1 MTQKSE
7 IKKTRSSHRL
17 GESPFPGSAVWISSP
32 VSGGPRTV
40 PPAPYFRKP
49 FTLPSKP
56 RSASLHV
63 TALGLY
69 EIEING
75 RRVGDHRLAPGWT
88 DYRRRVAFQTYDVT
102 RSLRKG
108 ENVVGAILGDGWY
121 SGHIAERDREHYGDR
136 PQLLLRLEIV
146 LSDGNECV
154 VETDDTWRTT
164 TGPILENDLL
174 MGESYDAR
182 RELPGWSEP
191 GFNHSG
197 WMPVQCS
204 RFPDILLEPA
214 LAPPV
219 RAHEV
224 LSGKEISRQWPHDP
238 IGRRIYD
245 LGQNIAGCVRLRV
258 RGPEGTTLRIR
269 HGEMLDAS
277 GALYTEN
284 LRSARAT
291 DFYTLKGDA
300 AGETF
305 EPRFTFH
312 GFRYF
317 EISWLDA
324 KSRDVEILKAEG
336 VVLHSDT
343 PRTGWFTCSH
353 SLINQ
358 LASNILWGQKG
369 NFIEVPTD
377 CPQRDER
384 LGWTGDAQV
393 FVRTSAFFMDVHSF
407 FRKWL
412 RDLRDSQGANG
423 VVPPFAPNTRSFG
436 DIEDGGPAWADA
448 ICICPWTIYRCYG
461 DRQIL
466 SENYDAMVRYM
477 HYLAEHKVKD
487 HIRAHPE
494 KDPWG
499 GFGDWLA
506 LEGGDVFG
514 GTRKD
519 LIGTAFYA
527 NNARI
532 LAQTASL
539 LGKARESKNWQAL
552 HQRIVSA
559 FQRRFLTDEGLLVNE
574 TQTACVLALHFDLLP
589 KNRCRQVA
597 AALANKI
604 RQRGTHLATGFVGT
618 PYLLHVLE
626 RFGYVDL
633 AYELLERSSY
643 PSWLYPVTQGA
654 TTIWE
659 RWDGWT
665 AEKGFQDKGM
675 NSFNHY
681 AYGAVGDWMV
691 STVAGLEIAEPGY
704 KKILFKPRP
713 GGTLTSASARLLT
726 SRGEVAIAWELSQYT
741 LRLDLTVPDGSSAEV
756 SLSSEWKCPK
766 TRLGPGN
773 HRLTARREHRRKS

>member
-1 MTQKSE
+1 
-7 IKKTRSSHRL
+7 
-17 GESPFPGSAVWISSP
+17 
-32 VSGGPRTV
+32 
-40 PPAPYFRKP
+40 
-49 FTLPSKP
+49 
-56 RSASLHV
+56 
-63 TALGLY
+63 LY
-69 EIEING
+69 EMEING
-75 RRVGDHRLAPGWT
+75 RRIGNQRLAPGWT

-108 ENVVGAILGDGWY
+108 DNVVGAILGDGWY
-121 SGHIAERDREHYGDR
+121 SGHVAERDRGQYGDR
-136 PQLLLRLEIV
+136 PHLLLRLEIV
-146 LSDGNECV
+146 LADGSECV
-154 VETDDTWRTT
+154 IETDDSWRTS

-182 RELPGWSEP
+182 RELTGWSESA
-191 GFNHSG
+191 FDDSD
-197 WMPVQCS
+197 WRAVQCS
-204 RFPDILLEPA
+204 QHPDILVEPI

-219 RAHEV
+219 RSHEV
-224 LSGKEISRQWPHDP
+224 LTGKEISRESAHDP
-238 IGRRIYD
+238 IARRIFD
-245 LGQNIAGCVRLRV
+245 LGQNIAGCVRLKV
-258 RGPEGTTLRIR
+258 RGPAGTNLRIR
-269 HGEMLDAS
+269 HGEILDAS
-277 GALYTEN
+277 GGLYIEN

-291 DFYTLKGDA
+291 DNYTLKGDA

-317 EISWLDA
+317 EITWLDA
-324 KSRDVEILKAEG
+324 KARQVEILKAEG

-343 PRTGWFTCSH
+343 PRTGWFACSH
-353 SLINQ
+353 PLLNQ

-384 LGWTGDAQV
+384 VGWTGDAQV
-393 FVRTSAFFMDVHSF
+393 FIRTAAFFMNVQSF

-412 RDLRDSQGANG
+412 RDLRDSQSANG
-423 VVPPFAPNTRSFG
+423 VIPPFAPNTHSFG
-436 DIEDGGPAWADA
+436 GIEDGGAAWADA
-448 ICICPWTIYRCYG
+448 ICICPWTLYRCYG
-461 DRQIL
+461 DLEVLR
-466 SENYDAMVRYM
+466 ENYDAMVRYM
-477 HYLAEHKVKD
+477 RYLAENKVKD

-506 LEGGDVFG
+506 LEGDDVYG

-532 LAQTASL
+532 IAEAATVI
-539 LGKARESKNWQAL
+539 GKDRESKHWQAL
-552 HQRIVSA
+552 HRSIVSA
-559 FQRRFLTDEGLLVNE
+559 FQRRFLTEEGLLVNE

-589 KNRCRQVA
+589 KNRCNQVA
-597 AALANKI
+597 AVLARKI
-604 RQRGTHLATGFVGT
+604 KQRGNHLATGFVGT

-626 RFGYVDL
+626 RFGYLDL
-633 AYELLERSSY
+633 AYELLEQRAY
-643 PSWLYPVTQGA
+643 PSWLYPITQGA

-665 AEKGFQDKGM
+665 REKGFQDKGM

-726 SRGEVAIAWELSQYT
+726 GHGEASIAWELSEHT
-741 LRLDLTVPDGSSAEV
+741 LRLALTVPAGSTAEL
-756 SLSSEWKCPK
+756 SLPSGWKSPK
-766 TRLGPGN
+766 TRLGPGT
-773 HRLTARREHRRKS
+773 HRLTASREHRKGRRIHSLQGADRLGDKNTADNRS